1 MLLFLTLHIMAIA
14 LWAAILLYLPTLV
27 VGGLPV
33 RVNEYPASQAGDSLA
48 RFLFTRVATP
58 IALVAIISGT
68 MVFLI
73 LRITAAWLII
83 KLTLVTLLAVCHALT
98 GLLIMRTEADKV
110 RRPRAWWWALAS
122 AESLL
127 MLGIVWLVLAKPTW
141 ELADES

>member
-1 MLLFLTLHIMAIA
+1 VLVFLVLHIMAIP

-58 IALVAIISGT
+58 LALAAIVAGTVVFAINRTTAFWLIAKLALVA
-68 MVFLI
+68 L
-73 LRITAAWLII
+73 
-83 KLTLVTLLAVCHALT
+83 LVVCHALT
-98 GLLIMRTEADKV
+98 GLLIIRAEADQV
-110 RRPRAWWWALAS
+110 RRPRTWWWALAS

-127 MLGIVWLVLAKPTW
+127 MLGILWLVLAKPTW
-141 ELADES
+141 GPVHES